1 MQLLVIGGGGR
12 EHALIWKLKQSP
24 RVEKIFAVPGNGGI
38 AGEAECLS
46 LAADSELV
54 SWAVRRKIDLV
65 VIGPEAPLVAGLAD
79 EFEAA
84 GVPVFGP
91 CREAA
96 RLEGSKTFAKEIMAD
111 AGIATAAA
119 RTFTDYD
126 QAVDYL
132 KGALAPYVVKA
143 DGLAAGKGVII
154 AEDFDAARRALSD
167 CLVDRRF
174 GDAGRQVV
182 VEEFLRGR
190 EVSVLAF
197 VDGKTVKV
205 MPPAQDYK
213 RVGDGDAGPN
223 TGGMGA
229 FAPAPFLNEDALAR
243 VVAEVIEPTI
253 GVLARRGTTYKG
265 VLYAGLML
273 TPQGPKVLEFNT
285 RFGDP
290 ETEALMPLFDGDLVE
305 VMSACAEGRLE
316 SADLR
321 WSAAKSVTVVLASE
335 GYPESPITGRE
346 ITGLA
351 EAAKKDVVIFHAGT
365 RAQDGKLLTSGG
377 RVLNV
382 SAVGVSFAE
391 ARAKAYE
398 AIDSINFDGMRY
410 RTDIGAAAAAQDA
423 AVRS

>member
-24 RVEKIFAVPGNGGI
+24 RVAKIFAVPGNGGI
-38 AGEAECLS
+38 ADEAECLS
-46 LAADSELV
+46 IAVDSSLV
-54 SWAVRRKIDLV
+54 NWAVRRRIDLV

-84 GVPVFGP
+84 GVSVFGP

-96 RLEGSKTFAKEIMAD
+96 RLEGSKSFAKEIMAD
-111 AGIATAAA
+111 AGVPTAAA

-126 QAVDYL
+126 KAVDYL
-132 KGALAPYVVKA
+132 KGAPAPYVVKA

-154 AEDFDAARRALSD
+154 AQDFDAARQALSD

-174 GDAGRQVV
+174 GDAGRQVI
-182 VEEFLRGR
+182 VEEFLSGQ

-197 VDGKTVKV
+197 VDGRTVKV

-213 RVGDGDAGPN
+213 RVGDGDIGPN

-229 FAPAPFLNEDALAR
+229 FAPVPFLNEDALAR
-243 VVAEVIEPTI
+243 VVTEIIEQT
-253 GVLARRGTTYKG
+253 VKTLARRGTIYKG

-273 TPQGPKVLEFNT
+273 TADGPKVLEFNT

-305 VMSACAEGRLE
+305 ALSACAEGRL
-316 SADLR
+316 AGVDLR
-321 WSAAKSVTVVLASE
+321 WSAAKSLTVVLASE

-346 ITGLA
+346 INGLV
-351 EAAKKDVVIFHAGT
+351 EAAKKDVFIFHAGT

-382 SAVGVSFAE
+382 SAVAGSFAE
-391 ARAKAYE
+391 AREKVYE
-398 AIDSINFDGMRY
+398 AIDLIKFDGKQY
-410 RTDIGAAAAAQDA
+410 RTDIGK
-423 AVRS
+423 VEGE